1 MAKLDMGI
9 LGGFSGRVGT
19 VVGYYRRGAWFVRA
33 YQPHIKDRKSAAQ
46 LEQRSRFK
54 AMIQF
59 ASPATPVLRV
69 GLRQAAADWQI
80 TEGNAFLKINKD
92 CFPRESRISRNTR
105 DSRNTRN
112 TRDSRDSRDSRNSS
126 AIDYPS
132 LQFSQGSYAA
142 PQALQ
147 YAVDERGVLA
157 VRWSAAG
164 GRLADSIHIYI
175 YSPAAGHG
183 LAAAAERGQRGV
195 QVLLPEGF
203 AGDELQVWAF
213 AEGRGGAVSAT
224 VYGLEV
230 RGQGVE
236 AVDEVVGAGSAEL
249 VGGLVAVGYAHGAAA
264 GGAPHEDVIR
274 GVAHHHGLR
283 GGDT

>member
-19 VVGYYRRGAWFVRA
+19 VVGYHRRGAWFVRA

-59 ASPATPVLRV
+59 ASPATPMLRV
-69 GLRQAAADWQI
+69 GLRKAAADWQI

-92 CFPRESRISRNTR
+92 CFPRESRISRN
-105 DSRNTRN
+105 
-112 TRDSRDSRDSRNSS
+112 SRDTRNSS
-126 AIDYPS
+126 AIDYSS

-157 VRWSAAG
+157 VRWSSAG
-164 GRLADSIHIYI
+164 GRLADRIHIYI

-224 VYGLEV
+224 VYGLEEC
-230 RGQGVE
+230 GQGVE
-236 AVDEVVGAGSAEL
+236 AVDEVVGAGGAEL